1 MELITALGLIAGA
14 LTTMSLLPQLFKI
27 QRTKSAEDISTG
39 MFVLFCIGVV
49 LWLIYGTINR
59 DIAIITSNFVTLV
72 LSLTIL
78 ILKAKYARQ

>member
-14 LTTMSLLPQLFKI
+14 LTTMSLLPQLLKI